1 MNKYEKKI
9 DKALKEHENHM
20 MNPEHNFAWIYH
32 KLGKW
37 HKKDRLSEY
46 WINNF
51 IERIIIL
58 TEDTPYD

>member
-9 DKALKEHENHM
+9 DKALKEHENHII
-20 MNPEHNFAWIYH
+20 NPKYNFAWIYH
-32 KLGKW
+32 KFGKW
-37 HKKDRLSEY
+37 YKKDRLSEY